1 MIHAIAVGKIGPAF
15 GGASLTVRDVFTAH
29 TISASVGDS
38 SYAYDTYKEAHYA
51 VSRYYTN

>member
-38 SYAYDTYKEAHYA
+38 SYAYETYKEAHYA